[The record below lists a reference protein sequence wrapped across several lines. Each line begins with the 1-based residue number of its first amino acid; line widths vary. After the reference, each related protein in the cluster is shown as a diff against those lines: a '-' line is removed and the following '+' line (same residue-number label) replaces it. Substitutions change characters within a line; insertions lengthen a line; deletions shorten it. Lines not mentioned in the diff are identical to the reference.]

1 MADLRIV
8 EMDHIV
14 LNVADVERTIA
25 FYCDVLG
32 LPSER
37 LDEYRAGKV
46 GFPSVRISSDTLIDI
61 MKGPAEN
68 AGRAEGRNLNHYCLV
83 SEPVDLHAL
92 SAHLKSQGVTVI
104 TEPVSRWGAR
114 GQAQSIY
121 ILDPDGNEVEIRH
134 YGDAGLTL

>member
-1 MADLRIV
+1 MRII

-32 LPSER
+32 MQSER

-46 GFPSVRISSDTLIDI
+46 GFPSVRISADTLIDI
-61 MKGPAEN
+61 MKGPADN

-83 SEPVDLHAL
+83 TEPTDLAAL
-92 SAHLKSQGVTVI
+92 SANLKAQGVTVI
-104 TEPVSRWGAR
+104 TEPVSRWGAH

-134 YGDAGLTL
+134 YG